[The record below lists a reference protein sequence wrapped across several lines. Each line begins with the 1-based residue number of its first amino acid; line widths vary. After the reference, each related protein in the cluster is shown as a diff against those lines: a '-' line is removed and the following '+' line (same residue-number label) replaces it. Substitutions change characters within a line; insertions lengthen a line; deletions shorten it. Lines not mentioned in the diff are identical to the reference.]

1 MDIPPLP
8 PIPRVP
14 GLPPKTGSL
23 PLCRENKE
31 KKHIGWLTI
40 LNGEWQGAFY
50 PLAYGRFTFGH
61 APGNN
66 FILPAMTDVAERN
79 HFIFLTQKSVGGVSI
94 LPGDAES
101 LILIDDNI
109 VMDSYPLAGGEII
122 TVGELRLR
130 WTSLCDEHF
139 QWEDPLSL
147 YTAASSRNIEAQ
159 SSLGGDPPS
168 KEFLSHPE
176 EKTEQT
182 NEGTLR
188 HFHNDTTSSSKSIFP
203 LTPGGGSQA
212 GSLMEVEIEPIS
224 WGEHS
229 GIDKENYDET
239 TTSATETALLSLPS
253 ASIPRFLSSRINCV
267 GDREEQQD
275 ASAYWANSE
284 SWFGVVT
291 DGAGGHILGGVAA
304 ETAIRTADT
313 HWKAS
318 GCGARKDPDLW
329 LVACLKNAN
338 AAIIDATTGRGRA
351 TVAALYIKNS
361 RFYSTHLG
369 DTRLYQIRDNE
380 IIFRTRDDSLAQILY
395 DQGEISESEIATHP
409 GQSRLF
415 KALGEN
421 RETDP
426 NLYKGNCHPGDIFL
440 LCTDGFW
447 THFDNKEIIAEF
459 GRFSHM
465 TYWAGPDASA
475 RSAGLRETMESM
487 AARAVTRGNGK
498 ADNVSALIV
507 VCSPIA

>member
-8 PIPRVP
+8 PIPQLP
-14 GLPPKTGSL
+14 GLPPKAGSL
-23 PLCRENKE
+23 PLCRENRGRKN
-31 KKHIGWLTI
+31 IGWLTI
-40 LNGEWQGAFY
+40 LNGEWLGAFY
-50 PLAYGRFTFGH
+50 PLTYGRFTFGH
-61 APGNN
+61 APEND
-66 FILPAMTDVAERN
+66 FVLPAMTDVAKEN
-79 HFIFLTQKSVGGVSI
+79 HFIFLAQKSIGGISI

-122 TVGELRLR
+122 SIGELRLR
-130 WTSLCDEHF
+130 WTGLCDEHF
-139 QWEDPLSL
+139 HWEDPLSL
-147 YTAASSRNIEAQ
+147 YTAASSRNTEVQ
-159 SSLGGDPPS
+159 SILCGDPPS
-168 KEFLSHPE
+168 KEFLFSPM

-182 NEGTLR
+182 EEETLR
-188 HFHNDTTSSSKSIFP
+188 IDSDTTSSSKSIFP
-203 LTPGGGSQA
+203 IMAEGRSNTSPP
-212 GSLMEVEIEPIS
+212 MEVEIEPIP
-224 WGEHS
+224 WGENS
-229 GIDKENYDET
+229 GIGKENYDGT
-239 TTSATETALLSLPS
+239 TTSVTETALLSLPS

-304 ETAIRTADT
+304 ETAIHTADT

-338 AAIIDATTGRGRA
+338 SAIIDATTGRGRA
-351 TVAALYIKNS
+351 TIAALYIKNS
-361 RFYSTHLG
+361 RFYSAHMG

-421 RETDP
+421 RETDA

-447 THFDNKEIIAEF
+447 THFDNKELIAEF

-487 AARAVTRGNGK
+487 AARAVARGNGK